1 MNTDHCY
8 SVFLVDLGQFGD
20 AEWWWGRVREGKEG
34 GRRDGGGGGEILQCL
49 HYIQLR
55 KTLHCPP
62 LSL

>member
-34 GRRDGGGGGEILQCL
+34 GRRGARSCNACIIFNYVRLC
-49 HYIQLR
+49 IV
-55 KTLHCPP
+55 PP
-62 LSL
+62 